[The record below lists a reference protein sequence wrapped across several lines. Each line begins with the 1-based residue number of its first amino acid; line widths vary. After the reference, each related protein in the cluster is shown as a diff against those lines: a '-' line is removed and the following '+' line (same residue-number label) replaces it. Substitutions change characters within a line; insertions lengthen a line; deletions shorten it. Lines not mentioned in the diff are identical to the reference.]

1 MTIYDIATAAGVS
14 ASTVS
19 RVINHKSGIRK
30 ETREK
35 IEKLIEE
42 YNYSPN
48 VAARGLVMQSS
59 KMIGILLVDIRVVHH
74 IDNAF
79 AIEQELAKRGYCS
92 IIMSTGADEANI
104 GSCIRQLEQRRV
116 EGIAL
121 IGSMFMAKSTY
132 HTIKTSLPNIPVVII
147 NGYIDLPNVTGI
159 IADEESGVT
168 DCVALLARKGRK
180 NIVYVNDADS
190 PANRNKRKGFL
201 AGIRALG
208 YPQNKI
214 YEAATSYASGYE
226 ITKEI
231 LREDPSVDGI
241 IYSVDLTA
249 TGGLRALLDSGRKVP
264 EDISVIGVDNSIYA
278 KISYPQLTS
287 LDNNAESQS
296 KLAVDLLIKALND
309 EPHERSVLLKTHIVE
324 RETT

>member
-1 MTIYDIATAAGVS
+1 
-14 ASTVS
+14 
-19 RVINHKSGIRK
+19 
-30 ETREK
+30 
-35 IEKLIEE
+35 
-42 YNYSPN
+42 
-48 VAARGLVMQSS
+48 
-59 KMIGILLVDIRVVHH
+59 
-74 IDNAF
+74 
-79 AIEQELAKRGYCS
+79 
-92 IIMSTGADEANI
+92 MSTGADEANI

-132 HTIKTSLPNIPVVII
+132 HTIKTYLPDIPVVII
-147 NGYIDLPNVTGI
+147 NGYLDLPNVTGI

-226 ITKEI
+226 ITKDI

-241 IYSVDLTA
+241 IYSVDITA
-249 TGGLRALLDSGRKVP
+249 TGGLRALLESGRKVP

-296 KLAVDLLIKALND
+296 KLAVDLLIKALNN

>member
-132 HTIKTSLPNIPVVII
+132 HTIKTYLPNIPVVII

-159 IADEESGVT
+159 IADEESGVK

-208 YPQNKI
+208 YPPPAMRSRRI
-214 YEAATSYASGYE
+214 SSARTRLSTASS
-226 ITKEI
+226 I
-231 LREDPSVDGI
+231 L
-241 IYSVDLTA
+241 
-249 TGGLRALLDSGRKVP
+249 
-264 EDISVIGVDNSIYA
+264 
-278 KISYPQLTS
+278 LTS
-287 LDNNAESQS
+287 PRP
-296 KLAVDLLIKALND
+296 AVCARCSRAAARFPKTSASSASITVSMRKF
-309 EPHERSVLLKTHIVE
+309 PIRS
-324 RETT
+324 

>member
-132 HTIKTSLPNIPVVII
+132 HTIKTYLPNIPVVII

-159 IADEESGVT
+159 IADEESGVK

-226 ITKEI
+226 ITKDI
-231 LREDPSVDGI
+231 LREDPVCRRHH
-241 IYSVDLTA
+241 LFC
-249 TGGLRALLDSGRKVP
+249 
-264 EDISVIGVDNSIYA
+264 
-278 KISYPQLTS
+278 
-287 LDNNAESQS
+287 
-296 KLAVDLLIKALND
+296 
-309 EPHERSVLLKTHIVE
+309 
-324 RETT
+324 